1 MPVQSKIT
9 RETAPAAPLPR
20 QLHDAVIEPS
30 KLWLGAPDIFLSAV
44 AEWVE
49 RRREDLSAAK
59 QAIQK
64 LSSCKDAVEMAEVQQ
79 AFILDCASRW
89 ASGSSSLAS
98 GMLAFSQQSNELMTR
113 MAEASGKAMTWVV
126 QPTPAPA
133 AAKAQH
139 GARAAAARNREV
151 VG

>member
-113 MAEASGKAMTWVV
+113 TAEVSGKAMTWVV
-126 QPTPAPA
+126 QPMPTTTA
-133 AAKAQH
+133 AGAQH
-139 GARAAAARNREV
+139 GPSVAAARNREV
-151 VG
+151 VS